1 MRLFFRNI
9 RWLFRGVKVFALIGK
24 SGTGKSFRAKLVAE
38 KYGIP
43 LIVDDGLI
51 IKGKNILAGESA
63 KKENTYLGAVKTAL
77 FQKDSH
83 RRSAVE
89 ALRAEKF
96 NKILILATSKKMA
109 EKIAKRLELPPV
121 SRFIMI
127 EDVASQ
133 EEIETAMHYRKTHG
147 KHVIPVPSL
156 EIKRTYPQILS
167 DSVKLFFKK
176 GFGLFKKEKVIEKSV
191 VRPEFAEKGSVT
203 ISESA
208 VTELILHCLA
218 EYDEELALS
227 RANIVVENGA
237 YRITLF
243 LEVPFGKELASTL
256 HELQQFIIEKL
267 ERFTGIIVEELHII
281 VDKIR
286 GKKAAKKKKI

>member
-1 MRLFFRNI
+1 MKLFFTNI
-9 RWLFRGVKVFALIGK
+9 KWLFKGVKVFALIGK

-43 LIVDDGLI
+43 IIVDDGLI
-51 IKGKNILAGESA
+51 IKGKNIIAGESA

-77 FQKDSH
+77 FQKESH
-83 RRSAVE
+83 KKQAVE

-109 EKIAKRLELPPV
+109 EKIARRLELPAI
-121 SRFIMI
+121 SKFIMI

-147 KHVIPVPSL
+147 KHVIPVPAL

-176 GFGLFKKEKVIEKSV
+176 GFAFFKREKMIEKSV
-191 VRPEFAEKGSVT
+191 VRPEFADKGTVT

-208 VTELILHCLA
+208 ITEMILHCLA
-218 EYDEELALS
+218 EYDEDLELS
-227 RANIVVENGA
+227 RANIVEEKGA

-243 LEVPFGKELASTL
+243 LSVPFGKELASTM
-256 HELQQFIIEKL
+256 HELQQYIVEKL
-267 ERFTGIIVEELHII
+267 ERFTGIVVEELHII

-286 GKKAAKKKKI
+286 GKKADKKKKI